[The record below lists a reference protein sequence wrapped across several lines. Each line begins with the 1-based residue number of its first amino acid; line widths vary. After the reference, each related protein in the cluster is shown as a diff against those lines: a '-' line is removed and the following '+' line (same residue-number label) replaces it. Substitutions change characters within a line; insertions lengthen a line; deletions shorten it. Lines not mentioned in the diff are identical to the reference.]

1 MPTPATA
8 TPTGRSQI
16 APRRSDNRPKSGW
29 ITDDETAEASMRVAA
44 RVYESPKRSTR
55 NGRSAGSAPFA
66 KSVPRCPAPRSAI
79 ARLSM
84 PARTSAS
91 VAAGASGGAF
101 EHRLGFASGPDAQRG
116 DRRRR
121 HGDHLHGGEAHE
133 NRVGARR
140 AQDRPADGQ
149 PERAREDEDGP
160 HRRQRA
166 RPDRGG
172 RPQGQ
177 DGVDRRV
184 HEAVEEPGEE
194 DRGLDHRGGRVEDE
208 DPERQGLA
216 VDERPDQEEP
226 VEAVLEPER
235 RDVPEHRADAEG
247 GEDPPRDLRVG
258 AELRDHEDRDG
269 REEGDPGGVTR
280 HERDAPGAEEPV
292 ARNPAQ
298 AVEEAA
304 ALLDGGRRHRP
315 DEAAHE
321 PERDDVRRGVD
332 DD

>member
-44 RVYESPKRSTR
+44 RVYERPKRSTR

-101 EHRLGFASGPDAQRG
+101 ERRLGFASGPDAQRG

-121 HGDHLHGGEAHE
+121 HGDHLDGGEADE

-166 RPDRGG
+166 G
-172 RPQGQ
+172 RIAG
-177 DGVDRRV
+177 
-184 HEAVEEPGEE
+184 
-194 DRGLDHRGGRVEDE
+194 
-208 DPERQGLA
+208 
-216 VDERPDQEEP
+216 
-226 VEAVLEPER
+226 
-235 RDVPEHRADAEG
+235 
-247 GEDPPRDLRVG
+247 
-258 AELRDHEDRDG
+258 
-269 REEGDPGGVTR
+269 
-280 HERDAPGAEEPV
+280 
-292 ARNPAQ
+292 
-298 AVEEAA
+298 
-304 ALLDGGRRHRP
+304 GGRRVRMAWIGGFTRP
-315 DEAAHE
+315 LKS
-321 PERDDVRRGVD
+321 PERKIAASITVAVGWKTKTPSGRAWP
-332 DD
+332 